1 MKGLLDLK
9 IIFLG
14 TPDFAVQSL
23 DALCSNGYEIVGV
36 VTMPDKKSGR
46 GRKLTPSAVKQYAL
60 DKGIN
65 VLQPTNLKEDSF
77 VEELRELDA
86 DLQVVVAFR
95 MLPEVVW
102 NMPPLGTINVHA
114 SLLPNYR
121 GAAPIN
127 WAIINGEHETGITT
141 FQLKHKIDTGNIL
154 MQERIPIAP
163 DDDAGTL
170 HDKLMKLG
178 ATTLLQTVKAIA
190 DQSIVPKPQK
200 FVSEENLKQAPKL
213 FKSNCYIH
221 WNQPTSKVKDFI
233 RGLSPYP
240 AAISTFILSNRE
252 NVDVKVLKVEKTEE
266 TLEPNEVKQ
275 TDSALFVGTENGA
288 LKLLEIQYPG
298 KRKMKTIDFLRG
310 FKNKFEKVKA

>member
-1 MKGLLDLK
+1 MK
-9 IIFLG
+9 IVFLG

-23 DALCSNGYEIVGV
+23 DALHSKGYEIVGV

-60 DKGIN
+60 DKGLNI
-65 VLQPTNLKEDSF
+65 LQPTNLKEDSF
-77 VEELRELDA
+77 VEKLRELNA

-141 FQLKHKIDTGNIL
+141 FQLQHKIDTGNIL
-154 MQERIPIAP
+154 KQKRIAIAP
-163 DDDAGTL
+163 EDDAGTL
-170 HDKLMKLG
+170 HDKLMELG
-178 ATTLLQTVKAIA
+178 AATLVQTVEAIA
-190 DQSIVPKPQK
+190 DQNIEPKPQT
-200 FVSEENLKQAPKL
+200 FVSEEALKEAPKIY
-213 FKSNCYIH
+213 KSTCYIQ
-221 WNQPTSKVKDFI
+221 WDQPTSVVKDFI

-240 AAISTFILSNRE
+240 AAIGSFILSNGE
-252 NVDVKVLKVEKTEE
+252 NVDVKVLKVEKSEE
-266 TLEPNEVKQ
+266 KLRPNEVKQ
-275 TDSALFVGTENGA
+275 TDSALFVGTEDDS
-288 LKLLEIQYPG
+288 LKLIEIQYPG
-298 KRKMKTIDFLRG
+298 KRKMNAVDFLRG
-310 FKNKFEKVKA
+310 FKNQFEKIKA